1 MYKGKRKVLMKVLSL
16 ALAAGM
22 SVSGLPVSAL
32 AAETA
37 DAGAQEESVVDTETA
52 TEPAEDSNET
62 QEAEVPSEVEEAASS
77 EVGEAASSEVE
88 QEVTEEAEEEASE
101 KAEEEVPAE
110 TVEEV
115 PSEEEVPEEEV
126 PAEENDEL
134 PEESIV
140 VNAAEEVEQAQ
151 DLAKG
156 GAAQSSETPLVGPEF
171 IDAGIIE
178 IDGVYYG
185 INGGIIYN
193 QLFRVERGGPMG
205 VDQFYCASED
215 GSIVINDWR
224 QSEYGYWYYFG
235 EDGQAACGL
244 TQINGSTYY
253 FYISDAGGWHEY
265 NPYHYSWYNDPSNR
279 ALCTV
284 GVVYNEENDTSYLT
298 ADEGVATALDTTEGW
313 IYSDNGD
320 TYYLVD
326 GESVLYDV
334 IEDDGKYYGFDKN
347 GKMYK
352 DTAFLIVRDDD
363 GGVRYHAHEDGH
375 LYANEWAQEGDDWY
389 YYFDGGI
396 PHYGFYLIN
405 GNYYLFD
412 WRGKMRT
419 NTTYTDHSTGKVYVI
434 GDDGVA
440 RLQVLDQDG
449 WVEKDG
455 RYYYAE
461 NGSYVK
467 NTVKKIGG
475 VYYGFDT
482 DGRMFDDE
490 AFSLERKNYNGDGDH
505 DFIVDR
511 YRAKKGGALYTNTWY
526 KEKVGYDEEE
536 SYSYWCYY
544 GDDAKMVKGWKQIDG
559 KWYYFNEDGEMV
571 TGLEEVNGKTYLF
584 STGGAMQTGWQKIDG
599 SWHYFAGN
607 GAEVKE
613 WQKIGGVW
621 YYFDG
626 EGKMLTGLQKIGG
639 AKYFFGAGGAM
650 QTGWQKIDGRWYYF
664 AGGGAAVKAWQKLG
678 GAWYY
683 FDEEGKM
690 VTGLKEVN
698 GKTYFFSAG
707 GAMQTGW
714 QKIGSSWYY
723 FAGGGAAVKA
733 WQKLGGAW
741 YYFDEE
747 GKMATGLKEVNGKTY
762 FFSAGGAMQ
771 TGWQKAGNDWY
782 YFEAGGAA
790 ACGKWVGNFY
800 LTESGVMAVNQ
811 WVDNHKYYVGPNG
824 KWIPGYTE
832 NASVR

>member
-22 SVSGLPVSAL
+22 SVSGLTVSAL

-37 DAGAQEESVVDTETA
+37 DADVQEEALIEPETA
-52 TEPAEDSNET
+52 IEPAEDSNET
-62 QEAEVPSEVEEAASS
+62 QEAQAPAEVE
-77 EVGEAASSEVE
+77 EAASSEVE
-88 QEVTEEAEEEASE
+88 QEVNEEV
-101 KAEEEVPAE
+101 EEEVPAE
-110 TVEEV
+110 A
-115 PSEEEVPEEEV
+115 EEV
-126 PAEENDEL
+126 PAEEKEEL
-134 PEESIV
+134 PEENIV
-140 VNAAEEVEQAQ
+140 VDAAKEVEQAE
-151 DLAKG
+151 DLAKE
-156 GAAQSSETPLVGPEF
+156 GAAKDSETSIVDPYF
-171 IDAGIIE
+171 IDGWLRE

-185 INGGIIYN
+185 VNDDGIIYN
-193 QLFRVERGGPMG
+193 QLFCFNAGGPMS

-215 GSIVINDWR
+215 GSIVISDWR
-224 QSEYGYWYYFG
+224 HCEYYGEEYWFYFG
-235 EDGQAACGL
+235 EDGQAACGF
-244 TQINGSTYY
+244 TQIDGLMYY
-253 FYISDAGGWHEY
+253 FYDDSYYQEY
-265 NPYHYSWYNDPSNR
+265 NPYHYDRYSRSLNR

-298 ADEGVATALDTTEGW
+298 ADDGVATAIDITEGW
-313 IYSDNGD
+313 LNLDNGD
-320 TYYLVD
+320 TYYLTD

-334 IEDDGKYYGFDKN
+334 IEVDGKYYGFAKN
-347 GKMYK
+347 GKMFK
-352 DTAFLIVRDDD
+352 DTAFLIVKDDD

-419 NTTYTDHSTGKVYVI
+419 NTTYTDHSTGNVYVI

-440 RLQVLDQDG
+440 RLQILDEDG
-449 WVEKDG
+449 WVKKDG

-584 STGGAMQTGWQKIDG
+584 SVGGAMQTGWQKIDG

-626 EGKMLTGLQKIGG
+626 EGRMLTGLQKIGG

-747 GKMATGLKEVNGKTY
+747 GKMATGLKKVNGKTY